1 MQTGRPSGGAQGK
14 QAPPLQHL
22 TSCGLLNQTEL
33 LSQTDRVGTQSVL
46 QTGKR
51 LALPGPFANG
61 LLGLF
66 LGWPRRRILARR
78 RLLALLQL
86 LLLLGV
92 LLLQL
97 LRLLLVLLLQLLP
110 SRIIRPLL
118 RQSLMVLL
126 LFLLEFLAFP
136 VLLR

>member
-1 MQTGRPSGGAQGK
+1 MKTGRPFGCAQGNK
-14 QAPPLQHL
+14 APPLQHL

-46 QTGKR
+46 QTGER

-66 LGWPRRRILARR
+66 LGRLGRRILARWR
-78 RLLALLQL
+78 RLALLQL

-92 LLLQL
+92 LFLQL
-97 LRLLLVLLLQLLP
+97 LGLLLVLLL
-110 SRIIRPLL
+110 
-118 RQSLMVLL
+118 
-126 LFLLEFLAFP
+126 
-136 VLLR
+136 